1 MAQKKISQLLEATT
15 LILSSDLL
23 PIVNEGS
30 TKKVTLSAF
39 FASIDPQTTLDA
51 GVRDLSAVW
60 QDSSTVVQTNSA
72 AWAIDISIDT
82 GVRDLSATWQDSS
95 TVVQNTSGNLE
106 SSFTFVVNN
115 SAKYDDVS
123 TIVQTNSASWAIDT
137 SIDTEVRDLS
147 AKWED
152 SSTIVQTNSAAWA
165 IDSTIDAGVRDL
177 SAKWEDTSTNV
188 QSASANWIFD
198 GGNSKGAEIVI
209 GTNDEHALSFETNNS
224 TRVVIASSG
233 KVGINES
240 SPEAKLH
247 VSDGSAGSVTAP
259 TSSVSVFESAGNAYV
274 SLLSP
279 NSHYAGVVMGGP
291 TNPYGSY
298 VSWNHDNLSL
308 KVGTNH
314 TGASIQVLAGTE
326 QEALRIA
333 STGNVGVGTTSP
345 SEKLTVFG
353 NISASGNYKFGST
366 SSAPSDTVTPVAWVE
381 VFVGTTAYKMP
392 LYQ

>member
-1 MAQKKISQLLEATT
+1 MAQKKISELQDAG
-15 LILSSDLL
+15 LINVAVDLL
-23 PIVNEGS
+23 PIVNEGA
-30 TKKVTLSAF
+30 TRKITIEEFLGYVPEVWTDLQELSAN
-39 FASIDPQTTLDA
+39 
-51 GVRDLSAVW
+51 W
-60 QDSSTVVQTNSA
+60 QNTSTAVQTNSA
-72 AWAIDISIDT
+72 AWAIDSTIDA
-82 GVRDLSATWQDSS
+82 GVRGLSAKWENSS

-115 SAKYDDVS
+115 SAKYNDVS
-123 TIVQTNSASWAIDT
+123 TVVQTNSAAWAIDT

-152 SSTIVQTNSAAWA
+152 SSTVVQANSASWA
-165 IDSTIDAGVRDL
+165 VDSTIDAGVRGL

-188 QSASANWIFD
+188 QSASANWILD
-198 GGNSKGAEIVI
+198 GGNSKGAGIVI
-209 GTNDEHALSFETNNS
+209 GTNDEHDLSFETNNS

-259 TSSVSVFESAGNAYV
+259 TSSVGVFESAGNAYV

-291 TNPYGSY
+291 TNSYGSY
-298 VSWNHDNLSL
+298 VSWNHDNLAL

-314 TGASIQVLAGTE
+314 TGASIQMLAGTE
-326 QEALRIA
+326 QEAVRIA

-353 NISASGNYKFGST
+353 SISASGNYKFGST
-366 SSAPSDTVTPVAWVE
+366 STAPSNTTTPVAWVE